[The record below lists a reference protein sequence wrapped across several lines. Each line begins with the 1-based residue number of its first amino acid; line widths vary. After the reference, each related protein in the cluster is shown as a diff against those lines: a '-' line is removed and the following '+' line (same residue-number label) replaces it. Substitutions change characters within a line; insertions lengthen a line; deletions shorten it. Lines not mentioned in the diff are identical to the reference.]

1 MKNLDNRYFDGFVID
16 QSRPIVQVR
25 FSGAEAKYKPIR
37 GLHQHTH
44 YEILL
49 IKRGGGEHIIDYH
62 SYPVVDNQVFFLRP
76 GQVHQFKPS
85 TQAEFYFVAFDS
97 NAIQLNSVIQLNQF
111 EFFQS
116 FNTLGY
122 VVIQDIDPVIE
133 IIKSLMEDTYQSPP
147 FLNQNT
153 LVCSYLMIFLIK
165 LQREFI
171 QSCADSGHTNK
182 TSDIVK
188 EFNRLV
194 DDSTCCY
201 RFVHDYAKQLHVSP
215 NYLNESVKR
224 ETGKPVSY
232 WIYDKLLLESKRRLL
247 QTQKSIYEI
256 ATDLQFPDATHFSR
270 FFKRY
275 AGTTPKLFRLKML

>member
-1 MKNLDNRYFDGFVID
+1 MRY
-16 QSRPIVQVR
+16 
-25 FSGAEAKYKPIR
+25 SGADAAYRPIR

-49 IKRGGGEHIIDYH
+49 IKKGGGEHIVDYH
-62 SYPVVDNQVFFLRP
+62 TYPVVDNQVFFLRP

-85 TQAEFYFVAFDS
+85 SDAVFYFVAFDS

-116 FNTLGY
+116 FNTRGF
-122 VVIQDIDPVIE
+122 VIIEEIDSLIE
-133 IIKSLMEDTYQSPP
+133 IIKSLMHDTQQSPP
-147 FLNQNT
+147 LLNQNT
-153 LVCSYLMIFLIK
+153 LICSYLMIFLIK

-171 QSCADSGHTNK
+171 QNQVGQGLPNK
-182 TSDIVK
+182 HSDIVK
-188 EFNRLV
+188 EFNRLL
-194 DDSTCCY
+194 DDPMLCF
-201 RFVHDYAKQLHVSP
+201 RFVQDYADQLHVSP

-232 WIYDKLLLESKRRLL
+232 WIYDKLLLESKRRLM
-247 QTQKSIYEI
+247 QSEKSVAEI
-256 ATDLQFPDATHFSR
+256 ATELNFPDATHFSR

-275 AGTTPKLFRLKML
+275 AGTSPKAFRLKVI